1 MAKMRICVG
10 TKMAI
15 RVLDD
20 LRTTR
25 RSETIMLTAIP
36 TSTFQIIEKTKVNS
50 MSVKSTHDR
59 ILKLMMRA
67 LNKLSNS

>member
-1 MAKMRICVG
+1 
-10 TKMAI
+10 
-15 RVLDD
+15 
-20 LRTTR
+20 
-25 RSETIMLTAIP
+25 MLTAIP
-36 TSTFQIIEKTKVNS
+36 TSTFQIMEKTKVNS